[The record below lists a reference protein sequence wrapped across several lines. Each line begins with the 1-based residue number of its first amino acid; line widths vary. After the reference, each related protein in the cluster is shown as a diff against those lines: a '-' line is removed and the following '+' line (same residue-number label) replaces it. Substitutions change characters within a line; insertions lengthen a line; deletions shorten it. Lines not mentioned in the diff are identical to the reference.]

1 MKKRLLLV
9 VVSLFFLFLQTGYA
23 ETRIGFDSDLKSEI
37 KIIVEKNEII
47 EIPVYYE
54 TDDYDLYVFLA
65 DFDYDENR
73 LELMNYIGDNDFN
86 ITIGEKILVDRTS
99 AGKKNGKMFTLS
111 FKSKK
116 SGTSDISIKN
126 IEVGDLKETK
136 TLDSINA
143 KVKIKYDYK
152 ILLYGIG
159 ILIIIGAS
167 IYFIV
172 QKKRWKK
179 GRK

>member
-1 MKKRLLLV
+1 MKKRLLL

-23 ETRIGFDSDLKSEI
+23 ETRIGFDSDLKSDI
-37 KIIVEKNEII
+37 KITGEKNEII
-47 EIPVYYE
+47 EVPIYYE
-54 TDDYDLYVFLA
+54 TDDFDLYVFLA
-65 DFDYDENR
+65 DFNYDKNK

-86 ITIGEKILVDRTS
+86 ITIGERILVDRTS
-99 AGKKNGKMFTLS
+99 ADKKNGKMFTLS

-116 SGTSDISIKN
+116 SGTSDVSIEN
-126 IEVGDLKETK
+126 IEVGDLTETK
-136 TLDSINA
+136 TLDGINA